1 MENPMI
7 ERSLNRQYASEAPPA
22 AGLGACIHSDLAQQ
36 MALLSQAIDD
46 LQASLGPILRCE
58 IPKPAGQTQATAVDC
73 SALHD
78 AAADLAT
85 QAAQLVE
92 QVMDIERRLD
102 L

>member
-1 MENPMI
+1 MDNPMI
-7 ERSLNRQYASEAPPA
+7 ERSLNRMSGPEAPTVP
-22 AGLGACIHSDLAQQ
+22 GLGACIHSDLAQQ

-46 LQASLGPILRCE
+46 LQASLGPILRSA
-58 IPKPAGQTQATAVDC
+58 IPRPAGQTQAAAVDC